1 MYAIANDRTLT
12 SINQPPAVIKHSAN
26 DKNMIVIAV
35 VGYKAIMIRL
45 FDNDDVS
52 FTEIRKRAMTD
63 TEAIMAFPLN
73 LIAADNKFTIK
84 AIAVSQKIN
93 PADTLTS
100 VSISVILKLFSL
112 ETTERNKV
120 PAENNIQNS
129 TVYMISVNTFLIS

>member
-1 MYAIANDRTLT
+1 
-12 SINQPPAVIKHSAN
+12 
-26 DKNMIVIAV
+26 MIVIAV

-100 VSISVILKLFSL
+100 VSISVMLKLFSL